1 VDRQV
6 TVVTCLWSRISKQ
19 DSLSGQLEK
28 FSRQQPTIASAS
40 SLIQSLLKE
49 GDVIKLTEDEQC
61 QTCSILCTSEYCME
75 TTQQLEDKLKEKV
88 DKELVEKIDLRAEQ
102 DIFHKWVSRIHT
114 VYSQLQLLISSSLL
128 KIYCFIAHMKFVSG
142 SFCQNLSSVD
152 CSWMWLRCSLYHVW
166 QVITDK

>member
-1 VDRQV
+1 MM
-6 TVVTCLWSRISKQ
+6 CLHCRISKQ

-88 DKELVEKIDLRAEQ
+88 DPELVEKIDLRAEQ
-102 DIFHKWVSRIHT
+102 DIFHKSV
-114 VYSQLQLLISSSLL
+114 SLL
-128 KIYCFIAHMKFVSG
+128 FLLRWTHDVYWLTRSCEVRHSVCVTHLFTKALLSYCSMCCKV
-142 SFCQNLSSVD
+142 LSVCIHVQMSVRRF
-152 CSWMWLRCSLYHVW
+152 MPN
-166 QVITDK
+166 